1 MSKKVII
8 IGGGICGLTTAISL
22 SKIGL
27 DVVLFERDDSL
38 REVGAG
44 LTLWSN
50 GVYALKH
57 MGLEQPVL
65 ENGQVVQHFE
75 FLNSKGRSLG
85 VVDLKKSESSMGVS
99 HLSIHRMRLMN
110 ALESQIHSSDMV
122 KLNHEFVSYTQDAR
136 AVHAHFAN
144 GHVESGDIL
153 LDCEGFHSKARK
165 AILSHD
171 NKRYS
176 GYTCWRGVTTI
187 PSSYT
192 ARGDIKHYI
201 GPGAQVGIFDV
212 GHETVCWYATANV
225 SAGRKDSGEERRQE
239 VLERFGDYPKDVIT
253 IFESTESDDYLKN
266 DIYDRNPVNRWI
278 DDRVLL
284 MGDAAHPT
292 TPNLG
297 QGACMAIEDAAVL
310 TACLKKYPSNHQYAF
325 ARYSRLRKKRTAQIV
340 MDSRRAGE
348 VGQQENMLVLPVRDL
363 LFEVIVKTGQ
373 MRSFD
378 QSVCYKV

>member
-1 MSKKVII
+1 MFKKVII
-8 IGGGICGLTTAISL
+8 VGGGICGLATALSL
-22 SKIGL
+22 TKAGFE
-27 DVVLFERDDSL
+27 VVLFERNDSF

-50 GVYALKH
+50 GIYALKRMALH
-57 MGLEQPVL
+57 EPVL
-65 ENGQVVQHFE
+65 EAGQVVRHFE

-85 VVDLKKSESSMGVS
+85 TVDLKKSESSMGVC
-99 HLSIHRMRLMN
+99 HLSIHRMRLMQ
-110 ALESQIHSSDMV
+110 ALESQLESADSI
-122 KLNHEFVSYTQDAR
+122 KFNHEFVSYSQNGS

-144 GHVESGDIL
+144 GHVESGEIL

-165 AILSHD
+165 SILNHD
-171 NKRYS
+171 NKKYS
-176 GYTCWRGVTTI
+176 GYTCWRGVTRI
-187 PSSYT
+187 PSGYT

-201 GPGAQVGIFDV
+201 GSGAQVGIFDV
-212 GHETVCWYATANV
+212 GFDTVCWYATANV
-225 SAGRKDSGEERRQE
+225 SAGKKDNGEERKHD
-239 VLERFGDYPKDVIT
+239 VLERFADYPEEVT
-253 IFESTESDDYLKN
+253 SIFKQTESDDFLKN
-266 DIYDRNPVNRWI
+266 DIYDRDPVGRWI

-297 QGACMAIEDAAVL
+297 QGACMALEDAAVI
-310 TACLKKYPSNHQYAF
+310 TACLQKHSDYRYAF
-325 ARYSRLRKKRTAQIV
+325 ARYSRLRKKRTAQII

-348 VGQQENMLVLPVRDL
+348 VGQQESRLVLPVRDL
-363 LFEVIVKTGQ
+363 VFEAIVKTGQ